1 MICASGTATAHEHT
15 ASAGFKIHDPDEELR
30 LLRDD
35 RDCFLAALSDA
46 RAELGTFAEDGVA
59 TAECVRNMRG
69 HYEDEIKRL
78 RSIVVENEISRND
91 DWIRSEL
98 EGEKG

>member
-1 MICASGTATAHEHT
+1 MICASGTARADEYLV
-15 ASAGFKIHDPDEELR
+15 SAVLEIHDSAEVIR

-35 RDCFLAALSDA
+35 RDRFLAALSEA
-46 RAELGTFAEDGVA
+46 RAELGEFAEDGVS

-69 HYEDEIKRL
+69 HYEAEVKRL
-78 RSIVVENEISRND
+78 REIVVENEIDRND

-98 EGEKG
+98 EGDKG